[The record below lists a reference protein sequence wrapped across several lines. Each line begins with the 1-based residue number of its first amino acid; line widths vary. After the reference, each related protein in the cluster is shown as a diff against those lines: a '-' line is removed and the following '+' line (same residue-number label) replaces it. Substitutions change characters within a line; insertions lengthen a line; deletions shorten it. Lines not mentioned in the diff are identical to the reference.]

1 MTYDKA
7 HYGREEVVEDPE
19 RGDVRCG
26 HRRVAIIGTG
36 PGREGAPYLED
47 DWCVWALNEIRQP
60 TFTRHWELHPRR
72 VQSAHDFRALAAIRQ
87 PCYVLDPAEWGP
99 GEVPSPA
106 RYPLARVQE
115 AGMRRYFSCTFA
127 YQVAL
132 AVLEGFEELGLW
144 GVQLHLGS
152 PRERLV
158 ERRCVDY
165 WLGYAEGRG
174 LRVSQD
180 SGLAW
185 QPHLYGYDYDG
196 ELLDSRAE
204 VRALLQVEAEERAA
218 QRWPRCGPSL
228 GSRRGSG

>member
-1 MTYDKA
+1 MSQMI
-7 HYGREEVVEDPE
+7 VVDAEAGIVECRP
-19 RGDVRCG
+19 
-26 HRRVAIIGTG
+26 RRYKVAIVGTG
-36 PGREGAPYLED
+36 PDRLSAPFD
-47 DWCVWALNEIRQP
+47 DSEWECWALNEIRQP
-60 TFTRHWELHPRR
+60 AFTRHWELHPRR
-72 VQSAHDFRALAAIRQ
+72 VQSAHDLRALAAIRQ

>member
-1 MTYDKA
+1 MSLYDKA

-26 HRRVAIIGTG
+26 HRRAAIVGTG
-36 PGREGAPYLED
+36 PGREEAPYRENG
-47 DWCVWALNEIRQP
+47 WCVWALNEIRQP
-60 TFTRHWELHPRR
+60 AFTRHWELHPRR
-72 VQSAHDFRALAAIRQ
+72 VQSAHDLRALAAIRQ
-87 PCYVLDPAEWGP
+87 PCYVLDPGEWGP
-99 GEVPSPA
+99 GEVPNPV
-106 RYPLARVQE
+106 RYPLDRLRA
-115 AGMRRYFSCTFA
+115 AGMRRYFACTFA

-144 GVQLHLGS
+144 GVQLHLGT
-152 PRERLV
+152 PRERLL

-185 QPHLYGYDYDG
+185 QPRLYGYDYDD

-204 VRALLQVEAEERAA
+204 VRAFLQVEAEGR
-218 QRWPRCGPSL
+218 
-228 GSRRGSG
+228 

>member
-1 MTYDKA
+1 MSYDKA

-26 HRRVAIIGTG
+26 HRRAAIVGTG
-36 PGREGAPYLED
+36 PGREEAPYRENG
-47 DWCVWALNEIRQP
+47 WCVWALNE
-60 TFTRHWELHPRR
+60 
-72 VQSAHDFRALAAIRQ
+72 IRQ